1 MMNNYFKL
9 DFFLK
14 RPNVRCI
21 LDGASNE
28 NSGVGLIKKKPITIT
43 ITLVSVVLKAVFQV
57 LVAHF
62 IYLELFFLFCHF
74 FLMIFLSLFF
84 SFSLNQFR
92 WKKIVSDII
101 FIRCIILPSL
111 QQEKI
116 LLEMRHY
123 FLIFFLRFV
132 Y

>member
-92 WKKIVSDII
+92 
-101 FIRCIILPSL
+101 
-111 QQEKI
+111 
-116 LLEMRHY
+116 
-123 FLIFFLRFV
+123 
-132 Y
+132 